1 MKHAN
6 IVGLDDLKLTEIT
19 TATANQATAT
29 IAGHA
34 LDRARLGVCSD
45 RSRPLQGDRSEL
57 LCGASTPT
65 AATLLR

>member
-34 LDRARLGVCSD
+34 LDRADLLHLLDVIRPAPHNPAADPATRRALPR
-45 RSRPLQGDRSEL
+45 RS
-57 LCGASTPT
+57 A
-65 AATLLR
+65 